1 MDAAGDGVGFQAD
14 EGDSRGGVQES
25 KPQREGPGPRRGAGR
40 DVEVDYPLAS
50 PGGGGDTVAR
60 RYREAVG
67 VTEAMIDI
75 YFGWQ
80 ERVLKRAMQV
90 HYAAMSIRERMAT
103 AVVTGMM

>member
-25 KPQREGPGPRRGAGR
+25 KPQREGPGPRRGA
-40 DVEVDYPLAS
+40 
-50 PGGGGDTVAR
+50 
-60 RYREAVG
+60 
-67 VTEAMIDI
+67 DI

>member
-1 MDAAGDGVGFQAD
+1 
-14 EGDSRGGVQES
+14 
-25 KPQREGPGPRRGAGR
+25 
-40 DVEVDYPLAS
+40 
-50 PGGGGDTVAR
+50 
-60 RYREAVG
+60 
-67 VTEAMIDI
+67 MIDI